1 MPQKLTA
8 LTSSGKEK
16 TIYWDKKED
25 PSQDD
30 IDSLPDYVESKP
42 SISQRF
48 IKGIT
53 DPATSLYERVKSTGV
68 NAAKHLKEG
77 NYPAAFGDVVAPI
90 MHPFEGIMG
99 AASKEVPRIT
109 NPGTQLAEQAGIP
122 LSLMKESYA
131 KGDYSRLTGQSLSSL
146 ALLALSAKGQLPKG
160 SKEVGIPKI
169 DLKEMPLTEHGPY
182 PLRDTSTPIGPVEKT
197 SFEGLSSNIPPKS
210 SKYWT
215 DYKVDPTEPTQPKI
229 DFGDEVTQGQ
239 LNLQD
244 YPAQHPLTPD
254 RYKNPTVI
262 GPKQPEVTPQPLQPR
277 IAGPDRPTWSK
288 FAEQRNLPLDYDVVG
303 RAETISI
310 PEIQQAA
317 KQVVEKEATSIK
329 PPNNLFEVNK
339 DKNRIYEDNLKSSKQ
354 VLIHDSP
361 AGKAIMDLLDE
372 ARTRHHTYYG
382 HAAASLKDVWNP
394 LNKSQQVEAQNLI
407 DRGGSSP
414 DPMVQNAVDTFKGV
428 SNQAADMATN
438 SGMKLDIGNGEKIPF
453 TGRED
458 YWAHIYDPKMFSDK
472 PALLT
477 QLIKNGM
484 SPLSA
489 KKAIESMSRNGE
501 RLIDPEHA
509 RQSNLEGYRTD
520 LGSQLHHYDDMS
532 RRIATSEVLGP
543 EDIADPESP
552 ISKLIAQTRNPEQV
566 TKIVAQQLGRDNRPM
581 SHEIEF
587 INKLKTASTAYYLS
601 KFALTNTSQIAMTP
615 LVANLNTTARALG
628 KFLLNP
634 KQVTRNAER
643 TGALQPV
650 DHMIRTQGAAGIL
663 SKLFLMKQS
672 EGFTRT
678 ISSLAGDLYVQDLFD
693 KLKKNPT
700 NPRLRADIEKLTL
713 DNADSILAQGQLST
727 KQREYA
733 SNRVSELSQGLA
745 EPIDLPYNWNR
756 SPYVDLITLYKK
768 FAFTQSKLAK
778 DAIKSNPAKN
788 IALFLA
794 LSQLRGEAT
803 GDAKALIMG
812 QDPSKRGDIVGSPS
826 KIVNRLVMNQV
837 DSQFLGLIADAIISS
852 GSKTRG
858 IKDFLSGPIINLAD
872 TTARNVITDARNYK
886 KVVKDPTKSKTI
898 QQFMPRRL
906 SNAMK

>member
-48 IKGIT
+48 IRGIT
-53 DPATSLYERVKSTGV
+53 DPATSLYEGVKSTGV

-99 AASKEVPRIT
+99 ELSKGTPKIT
-109 NPGTQLAEQAGIP
+109 NPGTQLGEQAGIP
-122 LSLMKESYA
+122 VSLMKDSYA
-131 KGDYSRLTGQSLSSL
+131 KGDYARLFGQGASSL
-146 ALLALSAKGQLPKG
+146 ALLALSAKGMLPEG
-160 SKEVGIPKI
+160 SKSIEVPKI
-169 DLKEMPLTEHGPY
+169 NLKEMPLVEHGPY
-182 PLRDTSTPIGPVEKT
+182 PLRDTSTPIGPVNKT
-197 SFEGLSSNIPPKS
+197 SFEGLSKNTEAP
-210 SKYWT
+210 
-215 DYKVDPTEPTQPKI
+215 KVDWNEPRQQGLDIQFDDPATQPN
-229 DFGDEVTQGQ
+229 

-244 YPAQHPLTPD
+244 YSPQHPLTPD
-254 RYKNPTVI
+254 RYRNPEVI
-262 GPKQPEVTPQPLQPR
+262 GPKQPEITPQPLQPR
-277 IAGPDRPTWSK
+277 IADLERPTWSK

-303 RAETISI
+303 RAETTQI

-394 LNKSQQVEAQNLI
+394 LNKAQQIEAQNLI
-407 DRGGSSP
+407 DHGGSSP
-414 DPMVQNAVDTFKGV
+414 DPMVQNAVDTFRGV

-628 KFLLNP
+628 KFLLSP

-713 DNADSILAQGQLST
+713 DNADTVLAQGQLST

-826 KIVNRLVMNQV
+826 KAVNRMVMNQV

-852 GSKTRG
+852 ESKTRG

-906 SNAMK
+906 SNAMKSQ